1 MNTQS
6 IANSWNLKSWW
17 RATLLDW
24 DRLQLFVSLVI
35 VFLLGL
41 SPLLTKQPYVL
52 GVIIL
57 TVVYAYVGITWNIV
71 VGFAGQMLLAH
82 LNFLAFG
89 AFTAIILKE
98 RFGITPW
105 IGLFAGA
112 LVAGLLGWIIAKI
125 TLRYGLKMDYFA
137 LFTIALMTAF
147 GPLISRWDLAGG
159 ASGIGVSYKGVSF
172 MDMTFVDKA
181 PYLYIALVILL
192 IGIIIQYKLY
202 RSKMGKYFLA
212 IRENEDAAATL
223 GVDLA
228 KYKTLAVVI
237 SAMMAGFGGGFYV
250 MYVTFI
256 DAPQIFNLAINL
268 EIVMVAPLIGGL
280 GTLIGPII
288 GSLINKPLAE
298 LLRVLFMEQLG
309 GSSLVVY
316 GLFLML
322 VILFLP
328 HGITKKI
335 YDGPYTRLQ
344 RRLLAEQGEL
354 SPDYQGE
361 E

>member
-1 MNTQS
+1 MSVQS
-6 IANSWNLKSWW
+6 LASPSPLKAWW
-17 RATLLDW
+17 RSILLDW
-24 DRLQLFVSLVI
+24 DKLQLFASLVI

-41 SPLLTKQPYVL
+41 FPLFTQQPYLL
-52 GVIIL
+52 GVVIL

-89 AFTAIILKE
+89 AFTTIILKE
-98 RFGITPW
+98 RFGVTPW
-105 IGLFAGA
+105 LGLFAGA
-112 LVAGLLGWIIAKI
+112 VVAGMLGWVIAKI

-147 GPLISRWDLAGG
+147 GPLISRWPLAGG
-159 ASGIGVSYKGVSF
+159 ATGIGVAYKGVSF

-192 IGIIIQYKLY
+192 LGILIQYRLY

-223 GVDLA
+223 GVNLA
-228 KYKTLAVVI
+228 YYKTMAVVI
-237 SAMMAGFGGGFYV
+237 SAVMAGFGGGFYV

-298 LLRVLFMEQLG
+298 LLRVLFMEQIG

-335 YDGPYTRLQ
+335 YDGPYTRLR
-344 RRLLAEQGEL
+344 RRLLAEQGEQ
-354 SPDYQGE
+354 SPELDGE